1 MTKPIDNLEDKDKSF
16 IKISIVVS
24 IVIIG
29 LWVSNYFV
37 LINLPAADRGTI
49 GDMFGVIN
57 SLFSGL
63 ALAGIILTI
72 LLQRKELK
80 YQRQELRD
88 TREEFRVQN
97 ETLKIQRFENT
108 FFHLL
113 DQLHQIVN
121 AIDFTYHTK
130 KKKEQA
136 KSFSQMVVRR
146 DSPLEDLESVTINGR
161 DVFRFKYN
169 KLSESINNED
179 TDFKV
184 IYLSHYGQAKADFGH
199 YFRTLYRILK
209 IVDETDFFYDGST
222 GENEIFQIKY
232 RYASILRAQISDYE
246 LGWIFYNC
254 LSENGIEKFKPLI
267 EKYSFFNN
275 LPHELIP
282 NSNHLKLYNKEAFGK

>member
-1 MTKPIDNLEDKDKSF
+1 MKKEKDNLEEKDNSF
-16 IKISIVVS
+16 ITISIIVS
-24 IVIIG
+24 VVIIG
-29 LWVSNYFV
+29 LWICNYFA
-37 LINLPAADRGTI
+37 LINLPATERGTI

-80 YQRQELRD
+80 YQREELRD
-88 TREEFRVQN
+88 TRKEFQVQN

-130 KKKEQA
+130 KKKEQP
-136 KSFSQMVVRR
+136 KSFTQMFAKP
-146 DSPLEDLESVTINGR
+146 DSPLEDLESITITGR
-161 DVFRFKYN
+161 DVFRYKFN
-169 KLSESINNED
+169 KLNESIRKNEG
-179 TDFKV
+179 DFKE
-184 IYLSHYGQAKADFGH
+184 IYLVHYGQAKADFGH

-209 IVDETDFFYDGST
+209 IIDETDFFYDGST
-222 GENEIFQIKY
+222 DEKEIFQIKY

-254 LSENGIEKFKPLI
+254 LSVNGIDRFKPLI

-275 LPHELIP
+275 LPDELVAISKHLDFYN
-282 NSNHLKLYNKEAFGK
+282 NSAYGN